1 MLVIAII
8 SVFCFWQFSKSTD
21 RTRINKYATRYA
33 LVGIH
38 SPSCA
43 CFVAEKVWKMPYI
56 DTNHK
61 CHSNFMTIFNLKC
74 APINTYAITIYAM
87 ESTFLFSFFDQS
99 SHIVWNVTEFSYK
112 TNLLEN
118 MKLPCNATLTPF
130 TLFLPWHVIE
140 SLFLFLECVTFLT
153 YSIESNATK
162 TCEKHSP
169 KQCDACFSVCALT
182 HKLPHEKS
190 LVTFGCVFFWKFLV
204 AILDFLFPRQ
214 KKT

>member
-1 MLVIAII
+1 MLWNQHFFFHFSIKVRI
-8 SVFCFWQFSKSTD
+8 SFEMW
-21 RTRINKYATRYA
+21 RNLATRQIYSKTWNCPA
-33 LVGIH
+33 TRH
-38 SPSCA
+38 S
-43 CFVAEKVWKMPYI
+43 
-56 DTNHK
+56 H
-61 CHSNFMTIFNLKC
+61 HSHYFCLDMWLNL
-74 APINTYAITIYAM
+74 
-87 ESTFLFSFFDQS
+87 F
-99 SHIVWNVTEFSYK
+99 
-112 TNLLEN
+112 
-118 MKLPCNATLTPF
+118 
-130 TLFLPWHVIE
+130 
-140 SLFLFLECVTFLT
+140 FLFLDCVTFLT